1 MPKGSKPRGAG
12 GGSSSDESLLGL
24 ASTLIGQGDTAQG
37 RRILSQVLT
46 RHPGNRMAHLL
57 LNHVFVKESDWAGMR
72 QAVERQADLRI
83 PPATVAW
90 NRSLV
95 SLRLGDMPEGWD
107 QYEARWQLPGL
118 VIPERNFQQP
128 RWQGQPFVGRT
139 LLLHFEQGLGDTLM
153 FVRYAKQAKALGGR
167 VLLAAQIPLADLVA
181 TCPGVDEVIPHGAP
195 LPPFD
200 FHLPLLS
207 LPAIFRTVLDSIPA
221 EVPYLDVPTTVPNRK
236 WIARTLAA
244 SEGQTRIGLVWAG
257 SRTHKGD
264 AQRSILPSAF
274 EALGALPGVA
284 WHSFQIDTVELPALP
299 GLISLDPML
308 RNLSSTAYALSG
320 MDLVITVD
328 TALAHLAGA
337 LGVPT
342 LLLLPFFPDWRW
354 LLGREDSPWYPTL
367 RLYRQSTPGDWPG
380 VLRRVVADLSI
391 DPPPTTPDT
400 GCPD

>member
-1 MPKGSKPRGAG
+1 MMRPKASKRRRTG
-12 GGSSSDESLLGL
+12 GDVRSDETLLGL
-24 ASTLIGQGDTAQG
+24 ASTLIGQGSTAQG

-46 RHPGNRMAHLL
+46 RHPENRMAHLL
-57 LNHVFVKESDWAGMR
+57 LNHALVMEGDWTGMR

-107 QYEARWQLPGL
+107 QYEVRWLLPGL

-128 RWQGQPFVGRT
+128 RWQGQPFAGRT

-153 FVRYAKQAKALGGR
+153 FVRYATQAKALGGR
-167 VLLAAQIPLADLVA
+167 VVLAAQVPLADLVA

-207 LPAIFRTVLDSIPA
+207 LPTVFRTTLDSIPA
-221 EVPYLDVPTTVPNRK
+221 EIPYLDIPATVPNRE
-236 WIARTLAA
+236 WIARTLSA

-257 SRTHKGD
+257 SRTHQGD
-264 AQRSILPSAF
+264 AQRSIHPSAF
-274 EALGALPGVA
+274 EALGAMPDVA
-284 WHSFQIDTVELPALP
+284 WYSFQIDTVELPALP
-299 GLISLDPML
+299 GITSLDPML

-320 MDLVITVD
+320 MDLLITVD

-337 LGVPT
+337 LGIPT

-367 RLYRQSTPGDWPG
+367 RLYRQSTPGDWSG
-380 VLRRVVADLSI
+380 VLHRVVADLSSELP
-391 DPPPTTPDT
+391 DP
-400 GCPD
+400 

>member
-1 MPKGSKPRGAG
+1 MKKAKATNHQGVG
-12 GGSSSDESLLGL
+12 GESGTDETLLGL
-24 ASTLIGQGDTAQG
+24 ASTLIGRGDTEPA
-37 RRILSQVLT
+37 RRILDQVLG
-46 RHPGNRMAHLL
+46 RHPENRTAHLL
-57 LNHVFVKESDWAGMR
+57 LNHIFVLGRDWAGMR
-72 QAVERQADLRI
+72 QALERQVSLGI

-90 NRSLV
+90 NRSLI

-118 VIPERNFQQP
+118 IVPERNFPQP
-128 RWQGQPFVGRT
+128 RWQGQSFVGQT

-167 VLLAAQIPLADLVA
+167 VLLAAQVPLADLVA

-195 LPPFD
+195 FPPFD

-207 LPAIFRTVLDSIPA
+207 LPAAFRTTLDSIPT
-221 EVPYLDVPTTVPNRK
+221 EIPYLDIPTSVPNRE

-244 SEGQTRIGLVWAG
+244 SEGRTRIGLVWAG

-264 AQRSILPSAF
+264 AQRSIPPSVFESLGVLPD
-274 EALGALPGVA
+274 VA
-284 WHSFQIDTVELPALP
+284 WYSFQIDTVDLPVLP
-299 GLISLDPML
+299 GLVSLDPML

-337 LGVPT
+337 LGIPT
-342 LLLLPFFPDWRW
+342 LLLLPYFPDWRW
-354 LLGREDSPWYPTL
+354 LLEREGSPWYPTM
-367 RLYRQSTPGDWPG
+367 RLYRQATPGDWPG
-380 VLRRVVADLSI
+380 VLSRVVADLSS
-391 DPPPTTPDT
+391 DPPDS
-400 GCPD
+400 

>member
-1 MPKGSKPRGAG
+1 MKRPKASKHQGAVG
-12 GGSSSDESLLGL
+12 DSRSDETQLEL
-24 ASTLIGQGDTAQG
+24 ASTLIGQGRTG
-37 RRILSQVLT
+37 RARCILNQVLAH
-46 RHPGNRMAHLL
+46 HPENRMAHLL
-57 LNHVFVKESDWAGMR
+57 LNHVFTREGDWAGMR
-72 QAVERQADLRI
+72 QAVERQADLSI
-83 PPATVAW
+83 PPETVAW

-95 SLRLGDMPEGWD
+95 SLRLGDMPVGWD
-107 QYEARWQLPGL
+107 QYEARWLLPGL
-118 VIPERNFQQP
+118 IIPERHFSQP
-128 RWQGQPFVGRT
+128 RWLGQPFPNQT

-167 VLLAAQIPLADLVA
+167 VLLAAQVPLADLVA
-181 TCPGVDEVIPHGAP
+181 TCPGVDEVVPHGTP

-207 LPAIFRTVLDSIPA
+207 LPSVFRTTLDSIPA
-221 EVPYLDVPTTVPNRK
+221 EIPYLEIPETVPNRE
-236 WIARTLAA
+236 WITRVLSA
-244 SEGQTRIGLVWAG
+244 SGDQTRVGLAWAG

-264 AQRSILPSAF
+264 AQRSIPPSDF
-274 EALGALPGVA
+274 QLLSALPGVA
-284 WHSFQIDTVELPALP
+284 WHSFQIDTVELPPLP

-354 LLGREDSPWYPTL
+354 LLGREDSPWYPTM

-380 VLRRVVADLSI
+380 VLRRIVADLTSEPF
-391 DPPPTTPDT
+391 DS
-400 GCPD
+400 